1 MSISTTA
8 VGPAGADNTFAGSN
22 RTLTGLVLAVLT
34 FWLFAQSAL
43 NIGPVMAT
51 DAGLPQ
57 PTMNTAISLAALF
70 AGMFVVVAGGFADRM
85 GRMKFLYIGLVIN
98 IAGSLL
104 VGGASG
110 GLAAPM
116 MLGGRALQGLAAAF
130 IMPTS
135 LALVKTYWI
144 GADRQRAVS
153 MWSIGTF
160 GGSGLAAIVGGFLA
174 GTAVGWRGLFFLS
187 AIVSILAMWLIR
199 PIPESKPAADMAR
212 KLDIPGIASFL
223 VALLTAQI
231 IATQGSLLGWSSPAV
246 LVLAV
251 VCVISLIIFFRVE
264 SGNNNAFIDFRLF
277 RSRSF
282 SGAVLANFLMNSCIG
297 VMTVALWMLQ
307 FAGGLSPTN
316 AGYATL
322 GYAVCVIA
330 FIRVGEKLLQKMGP
344 RKPMAFGA
352 ATMFVAIALL
362 GFTNLYATAYIVLA
376 AIGFSLFGL
385 GLAFFATPA
394 TDTALS
400 SLPEEYAGSGA
411 GLFKMASSLGAAFGL
426 AGSTSIFTTLQ
437 DNGVPWLAEAID
449 FIGRQDN
456 VALRE
461 AGMVGIAFNAVLA
474 LIALVAILVI
484 VPPQKRP
491 ADTLVIEPYPE
502 KGSVSR

>member
-1 MSISTTA
+1 MSA
-8 VGPAGADNTFAGSN
+8 PAFAGSN

-51 DAGLPQ
+51 DTGLPQ
-57 PTMNTAISLAALF
+57 TTMNTAISLAALF
-70 AGMFVVVAGGFADRM
+70 AGMFVVIAGGFADRI
-85 GRMKFLYIGLVIN
+85 GRVKFLNIGLVIN
-98 IAGSLL
+98 VVGSLL
-104 VGGASG
+104 VAGAFG
-110 GLAAPM
+110 DLAAPLM
-116 MLGGRALQGLAAAF
+116 IAGRALQGLSAAF

-153 MWSIGTF
+153 MWSIGAF
-160 GGSGLAAIVGGFLA
+160 GGSGLAALIGGFLT
-174 GTAVGWRGLFFLS
+174 GTAIGWRGLFLIS
-187 AIVSILAMWLIR
+187 ALVSVLAMWLVR
-199 PIPESKPAADMAR
+199 PIPESRPAANLHK
-212 KLDIPGIASFL
+212 KLDFPGIASFL
-223 VALLTAQI
+223 IALLAAQVV
-231 IATQGSLLGWSSPAV
+231 ATEGSRLGWTSPTV
-246 LVLAV
+246 LTLAV
-251 VCVISLIIFFRVE
+251 VSVLALIFFFRVE
-264 SGNNNAFIDFRLF
+264 AGNNNAFIDFRLF

-307 FAGGLSPTN
+307 FAGGLSPAT
-316 AGYATL
+316 AGYVTV
-322 GYAVCVIA
+322 GYALFVIA
-330 FIRVGEKLLQKMGP
+330 FIRVGEKLLQKLGP

-352 ATMFVAIALL
+352 ATMFCAIVLL
-362 GFTNLYATAYIVLA
+362 GFTNLYATSYIVFA

-400 SLPEEYAGSGA
+400 SLPDEYAGSGA

-426 AGSTSIFTTLQ
+426 AGSTSIFTALQ
-437 DNGVPWLAEAID
+437 EDGVPWLSQVFD
-449 FIGRQDN
+449 FVGEQSN

-461 AGMVGIAFNAVLA
+461 AGMAGIAFNAVLA

-491 ADTLVIEPYPE
+491 ADVIDIEPYPD
-502 KGSVSR
+502 KDRVNN

>member
-1 MSISTTA
+1 MSTSTFT
-8 VGPAGADNTFAGSN
+8 GSN

-51 DAGLPQ
+51 DSGIPRT
-57 PTMNTAISLAALF
+57 TMNTAISLAALF
-70 AGMFVVVAGGFADRM
+70 AGMFVVIAGGFADRV
-85 GRMKFLYIGLVIN
+85 GRVRFLVIGLVIN
-98 IAGSLL
+98 IVGSLL
-104 VGGASG
+104 VAAAFGA
-110 GLAAPM
+110 LAGPM

-135 LALVKTYWI
+135 LALVKAYWI

-153 MWSIGTF
+153 MWSIGAF
-160 GGSGLAAIVGGFLA
+160 GGSGLAAIVGGFLT
-174 GTAVGWRGLFFLS
+174 GTAIGWRGLFVLS
-187 AIVSILAMWLIR
+187 AAVAVLAMWLIR
-199 PIPESKPAADMAR
+199 PIPESRPAAGLDR
-212 KLDIPGIASFL
+212 KLDVPGIASFL
-223 VALLTAQI
+223 IALLTAQI
-231 IATQGSLLGWSSPAV
+231 VATQGSRLGWTSPAV
-246 LVLAV
+246 LGLVV
-251 VCVISLIIFFRVE
+251 VCGIALVIFFRVE
-264 SGNNNAFIDFRLF
+264 SGNSNAFIDFRLF

-307 FAGGLSPTN
+307 FAGGLSPAT
-316 AGYATL
+316 AGYVTV
-322 GYAVCVIA
+322 GYAVFVIA
-330 FIRVGEKLLQKMGP
+330 FIRVGEKLLQKLGP

-352 ATMFVAIALL
+352 ATMFVAILLL
-362 GFTNLYATAYIVLA
+362 GFTNLYATSYIVLA

-400 SLPEEYAGSGA
+400 SLPDEYAGSGA

-426 AGSTSIFTTLQ
+426 AGSTSIFTALE
-437 DNGVPWLAEAID
+437 DNGVPWLSRTLD
-449 FIGRQDN
+449 FVGRQDN

-474 LIALVAILVI
+474 LVALVAILTI
-484 VPPQKRP
+484 VPRQKRP
-491 ADTLVIEPYPE
+491 ADTVAIESPQDKDPV
-502 KGSVSR
+502 KN